1 MKLISL
7 HWNTDK
13 EEGQVKYTEEFS
25 EAPTIL
31 KLDMLQD
38 VIAELQDMYNSLL
51 SPKRETE

>member
-1 MKLISL
+1 MRLISL
-7 HWNTDK
+7 HWNTNK